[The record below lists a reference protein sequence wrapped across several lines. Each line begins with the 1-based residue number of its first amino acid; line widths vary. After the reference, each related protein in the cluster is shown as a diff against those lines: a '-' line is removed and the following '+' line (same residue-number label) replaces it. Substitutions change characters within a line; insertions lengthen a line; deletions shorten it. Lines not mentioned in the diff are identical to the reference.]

1 MPGDGGE
8 LRRGTTCRQLFLDIR
23 RQFSQAGYPGADLEA
38 RELVCFGSG
47 RSREEFYRD
56 GAVELSPEAEAAV
69 RALARRHLD
78 GEPVAYLIGEWEFYG
93 LTLEI
98 SPAVLIPRVDTE
110 VLAEA
115 AIQFVGSLESCRLL
129 DLCTGSGC
137 IGLAAAASAAGC
149 RALLGD
155 VSREALRI
163 CRRNIR
169 RCALAE
175 RVKAEVLDALAPPPQ
190 GIGQFQSITCNPPYI
205 PSGEI
210 ETLDLSVRDY
220 EPRLALCGGE
230 DGYDFYRSVAR
241 DWKTALTA
249 GGRLYFEVGAGQ
261 AETVRR
267 LMEAEGF
274 CDAVVIPDSQGIPR
288 VVYGTW
294 PYGKL
299 QKR

>member
-137 IGLAAAASAAGC
+137 IGLAAAASA
-149 RALLGD
+149 
-155 VSREALRI
+155 
-163 CRRNIR
+163 
-169 RCALAE
+169 
-175 RVKAEVLDALAPPPQ
+175 
-190 GIGQFQSITCNPPYI
+190 
-205 PSGEI
+205 
-210 ETLDLSVRDY
+210 
-220 EPRLALCGGE
+220 EPIQPVPMNE
-230 DGYDFYRSVAR
+230 KV
-241 DWKTALTA
+241 
-249 GGRLYFEVGAGQ
+249 
-261 AETVRR
+261 
-267 LMEAEGF
+267 
-274 CDAVVIPDSQGIPR
+274 
-288 VVYGTW
+288 
-294 PYGKL
+294 
-299 QKR
+299 